1 MTTPDSGE
9 NWGILGGTFDPVH
22 NGHIT
27 LAQDCLEAKNLDGV
41 LCIPSFL
48 HPFKTIAVSAS
59 FADRLAMLKI
69 AISEKRK
76 LIPSAI
82 EQVENL
88 SGYTLD
94 TIRAVK
100 KRFPKTNFYFII
112 GADNLSQLD
121 KWYKTDEIIKE
132 IIILAGNRP
141 GFISE
146 VSEKYIKAVEVVDSS
161 WIDIASTE
169 IKQLIQNGEQEKL
182 LEFIHPDVLAFIEQ
196 RKLYQ

>member
-9 NWGILGGTFDPVH
+9 IWGILGGTFDPVH

-27 LAQDCLEAKNLDGV
+27 LAIDCLESKKLDGV

-48 HPFKTIAVSAS
+48 HPFKNTDVSAS
-59 FADRLAMLKI
+59 FSDRLAMLQI
-69 AISEKRK
+69 ATSDSLHLTSSTIEKD
-76 LIPSAI
+76 
-82 EQVENL
+82 ENL
-88 SGYTLD
+88 SGYTID

-121 KWYKTDEIIKE
+121 KWYKPEEIISE
-132 IIILAGNRP
+132 IKILAGNRP
-141 GFISE
+141 NFTSEISK
-146 VSEKYIKAVEVVDSS
+146 KYKHAVEFIDSS
-161 WIDIASTE
+161 WIDISSTE
-169 IKQLIQNGEQEKL
+169 IKQIIQNGEPEKL
-182 LEFIHPDVLAFIEQ
+182 VELIHPEVLAYIKQ